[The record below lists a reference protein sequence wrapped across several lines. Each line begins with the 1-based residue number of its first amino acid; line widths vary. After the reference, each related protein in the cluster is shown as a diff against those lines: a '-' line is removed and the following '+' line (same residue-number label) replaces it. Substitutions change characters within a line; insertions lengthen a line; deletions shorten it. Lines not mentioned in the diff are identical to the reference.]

1 MTSSFPP
8 ARRAAT
14 VAAQAALL
22 LVVGVVGA
30 LAVAEIGLRLAHFHY
45 QPFPEVVVGWPDP
58 KVIINDFHP
67 DPDLLWVTRDYTQ
80 RLRAAA
86 PH

>member
-1 MTSSFPP
+1 
-8 ARRAAT
+8 
-14 VAAQAALL
+14 VALL
-22 LVVGVVGA
+22 LVGVVGA

-67 DPDLLWVTRDYTQ
+67 DPDLLWVTRDYTE
-80 RLRAAA
+80 RLRSAAA
-86 PH
+86 AHPAVIFERAGPHAAGA